1 MYGVGENAH
10 CVFEPYEP
18 KRPAAH
24 ACAAG
29 IYNLAPAV
37 KSDKTITKNHLN
49 TKIPTW
55 GFFITALYL
64 ANSSV
69 AIKFADLQ
77 FPAVPRPGHLYFR
90 NILCS
95 A

>member
-1 MYGVGENAH
+1 MALAKTRIACLNLT
-10 CVFEPYEP
+10 EP
-18 KRPAAH
+18 KGARHATRHGGNLQSDPAA
-24 ACAAG
+24 
-29 IYNLAPAV
+29 

-55 GFFITALYL
+55 GFFITALCL
-64 ANSSV
+64 SNSSV

-90 NILCS
+90 GILCS
-95 A
+95 V